1 MQVNI
6 QIMRA
11 FVRLREMLSAHMEL
25 ASKLQELGERIEE
38 HDDDINM
45 ILLGRSWGRRKK
57 PLMKAAAF
65 SLMQLAPEP
74 GQIKRAVCQSC
85 RINDTE
91 LLLSRR
97 GVFNEPRNVAIYLMR
112 RVRGDSLRQI
122 GEQFQMTKYSSVS
135 SVIERMKVFLT
146 KDRKL
151 KVRMK
156 NFMPQLSKN

>member
-1 MQVNI
+1 LKS
-6 QIMRA
+6 QI
-11 FVRLREMLSAHMEL
+11 VIS
-25 ASKLQELGERIEE
+25 
-38 HDDDINM
+38 
-45 ILLGRSWGRRKK
+45 SWGGLRRTT
-57 PLMKAAAF
+57 PHAF
-65 SLMQLAPEP
+65 TE
-74 GQIKRAVCQSC
+74 QSY

-151 KVRMK
+151 RVRMK
-156 NFMPQLSKN
+156 NFMP